1 MDEQITDKKYQSCQA
16 EHVIAHGKL
25 LASVD
30 TEFVWGWGTP
40 AGKIRAKRRG
50 EI

>member
-1 MDEQITDKKYQSCQA
+1 MNEQKTDKKYQSRQA
-16 EHVIAHGKL
+16 EHEIAHGKR

-30 TEFVWGWGTP
+30 TEFVWGWRTP